1 MTRVVLLGASNLALG
16 FPLVVRQLCS
26 GLPRPLEIF
35 AACGH
40 GRSFCTWSRVLFRA
54 LPGIDRCGLWTD
66 LERAAD
72 ARASRTLALVTDVG
86 NDLIYGSAPDVI
98 ARRVETCLAAL
109 ADHRAEIVVTRMP
122 LASVERLSA
131 LRYHAT
137 KAVFFPRSG
146 GGWSEMQRKAREL
159 DQALC
164 EMGARSSARLID
176 QPLEWYG
183 FDPIHIRRSRRA
195 HAWQTIFSAWPSFGP
210 ATQHQRLALA
220 DVVRL
225 RLAAPAER
233 RLFGRSQ
240 MRIQPALQLSDV
252 AIRLY

>member
-16 FPLVVRQLCS
+16 FPLVVRQLFS

-35 AACGH
+35 AAFGH
-40 GRSFCTWSRVLFRA
+40 GRSFCTWSRVLFRV

-66 LERAAD
+66 LDRAAD

-86 NDLIYGSAPDVI
+86 NDLIYGSAPTVI
-98 ARRVETCLAAL
+98 ARRVENCVAAL
-109 ADHRAEIVVTRMP
+109 GNHRAEIVVTRMP

-137 KAVFFPRSG
+137 KAVFFPRTG
-146 GGWSEMQRKAREL
+146 GGWSEMRRRAREL
-159 DQALC
+159 DQALG
-164 EMGARSSARLID
+164 EIGARFSARLVD

-195 HAWQTIFSAWPSFGP
+195 EAWRTIFSAWPSFGP
-210 ATQHQRLALA
+210 AAKHARLALA

>member
-16 FPLVVRQLCS
+16 FPLIVRQLFA

-40 GRSFCTWSRVLFRA
+40 GRSYCTWSRVLFRA

-66 LERAAD
+66 LDRATD
-72 ARASRTLALVTDVG
+72 ASASQTLGLVTDVG

-146 GGWSEMQRKAREL
+146 GRWSEMRRKAREL
-159 DQALC
+159 DQALG
-164 EMGARSSARLID
+164 EMGARFSARLVD

-183 FDPIHIRRSRRA
+183 FDPLHIRRSRRA
-195 HAWQTIFSAWPSFGP
+195 RAWQTIFSGWPSFGAAMP
-210 ATQHQRLALA
+210 SNRLALA

-233 RLFGRSQ
+233 RLFGRH
-240 MRIQPALQLSDV
+240 RLRTQPALELSSV
-252 AIRLY
+252 PIRLY